1 MSVSTRWLLHPWVT
15 ALVPA
20 ALAVADALLANDL
33 GSAEQMGTSLL
44 AAAALLLRRRWPV
57 LVLLLTMP
65 GMQLSYIWLAPML
78 ALYTVA
84 TCNRRRWVVGVCALL
99 VAVVQFVPWP
109 EYGYA
114 LGWDRTTVLSALY
127 SLLTAAAPVALG
139 LLVQTRRELA
149 VRIDE
154 LTRGQEREQAL
165 LAQSVLSME
174 RARLA
179 REMHDV
185 VSHQVSLIS
194 IQAGALQ
201 VRAGDP
207 VATAEAARTIRLLSV
222 KTLEELRQMVGVL
235 RAAGGDG
242 RELTP
247 QPTLADLP
255 RLVGASGV
263 NARLDAGPMDG
274 GPEDGGPVDP
284 DAPAADPGADRDS
297 DRDDDRDDDADQP
310 VRDWPVTDWPEPVQR
325 AAYRTVQEALTN
337 VRKHAPGSEVSVRL
351 RTRGD
356 SLVVQVRNGP
366 PAPGAEPLL
375 LPGGGHGLIGL
386 RERAQQLGGTLESR
400 HTWDG
405 GFVVQAELPRGTAG

>member
-1 MSVSTRWLLHPWVT
+1 VSVSTRWLLHPWVT
-15 ALVPA
+15 TLVPA

-57 LVLLLTMP
+57 VVLLLTMP

-84 TCNRRRWVVGVCALL
+84 TCNRRRWVVGLCALL

-109 EYGYA
+109 EYGYT

-207 VATAEAARTIRLLSV
+207 VATAETARTIRLLSV

-263 NARLDAGPMDG
+263 NARLDAGTLG
-274 GPEDGGPVDP
+274 GGPVDG
-284 DAPAADPGADRDS
+284 DAPAAGEDADTDT
-297 DRDDDRDDDADQP
+297 DLDLDAGADQP

-405 GFVVQAELPRGTAG
+405 GFVVQAELPRGTSG

>member
-15 ALVPA
+15 TLVPA

-57 LVLLLTMP
+57 VVLLLTMP

-84 TCNRRRWVVGVCALL
+84 TCNRRRWVVGLCALL

-109 EYGYA
+109 EYGYT

-207 VATAEAARTIRLLSV
+207 VATAETARTIRLLSV

-263 NARLDAGPMDG
+263 NARLDAGTLG
-274 GPEDGGPVDP
+274 GGPVDGA
-284 DAPAADPGADRDS
+284 APAAGEDADTDT
-297 DRDDDRDDDADQP
+297 DLDLDAGADQP

-366 PAPGAEPLL
+366 PEPGAEPLL

-405 GFVVQAELPRGTAG
+405 GFVVQAELPRGTSG

>member
-1 MSVSTRWLLHPWVT
+1 MSISTRWLLHPWVIT
-15 ALVPA
+15 LVPA
-20 ALAVADALLANDL
+20 GLAVADALLANDL

-57 LVLLLTMP
+57 VVLLLTMP

-78 ALYTVA
+78 ALYTIA
-84 TCNRRRWVVGVCALL
+84 TGNRRRWVVGVCALL
-99 VAVVQFVPWP
+99 VAVVQFIPWP
-109 EYGYA
+109 EYGYT

-263 NARLDAGPMDG
+263 NARLDAGTADDG
-274 GPEDGGPVDP
+274 
-284 DAPAADPGADRDS
+284 AASDTDTDTDS
-297 DRDDDRDDDADQP
+297 DRP

>member
-15 ALVPA
+15 TLVPA

-57 LVLLLTMP
+57 VVLLLTMP

-84 TCNRRRWVVGVCALL
+84 TCNRRRWVVGLCALL

-109 EYGYA
+109 EYGYT

-207 VATAEAARTIRLLSV
+207 VATAETARTIRLLSV

-263 NARLDAGPMDG
+263 NARLDAGAADG
-274 GPEDGGPVDP
+274 GPADGGPADGAAPGTGGDTGPDTDDTGP
-284 DAPAADPGADRDS
+284 DA
-297 DRDDDRDDDADQP
+297 DADQP

-405 GFVVQAELPRGTAG
+405 GFVVQAELPRGTSG

>member
-15 ALVPA
+15 TLVPA

-57 LVLLLTMP
+57 VVLLLTMP

-84 TCNRRRWVVGVCALL
+84 TCNRRRWVVGLCALL

-109 EYGYA
+109 EYGYT

-207 VATAEAARTIRLLSV
+207 VATAETARTIRLLSV

-263 NARLDAGPMDG
+263 NARLDAGTLG
-274 GPEDGGPVDP
+274 GGPVDG
-284 DAPAADPGADRDS
+284 DAPAAGEDADTDT
-297 DRDDDRDDDADQP
+297 DLDLDAGADQP

-405 GFVVQAELPRGTAG
+405 GFVVQAELPRGTSG

>member
-15 ALVPA
+15 TLVPA

-57 LVLLLTMP
+57 VVLLLTMP

-84 TCNRRRWVVGVCALL
+84 TCNRRRWVVGLCALL

-109 EYGYA
+109 EYGYT

-207 VATAEAARTIRLLSV
+207 VATAETARTIRLLSV

-263 NARLDAGPMDG
+263 NARLDAGTLG
-274 GPEDGGPVDP
+274 GGPVDG
-284 DAPAADPGADRDS
+284 DAPAAGEDADPDTDTDLDAG
-297 DRDDDRDDDADQP
+297 ADQP

-405 GFVVQAELPRGTAG
+405 GFVVQAELPRGTSG

>member
-15 ALVPA
+15 TLVPA

-57 LVLLLTMP
+57 VVLLLTMP

-84 TCNRRRWVVGVCALL
+84 TCNRRRWVVGLCALL

-109 EYGYA
+109 EYGYT

-207 VATAEAARTIRLLSV
+207 VATAETARTIRLLSV

-263 NARLDAGPMDG
+263 NARLDAGTLG
-274 GPEDGGPVDP
+274 GGPVDG
-284 DAPAADPGADRDS
+284 DAPAAGEDADPDTDLDLDAG
-297 DRDDDRDDDADQP
+297 ADQP

-405 GFVVQAELPRGTAG
+405 GFVVQAELPRGTSG